1 MLCGLLLADRSA
13 HAHCNK
19 PGDASAVTW
28 KVIYVNSSVT
38 LTQGSQE
45 QLFGSTQISIV

>member
-13 HAHCNK
+13 HARCNK

-28 KVIYVNSSVT
+28 EVIHINSSVT
-38 LTQGSQE
+38 LTQVWAGRSC
-45 QLFGSTQISIV
+45 